1 MAKRRSY
8 TEEEKRS
15 AVAAHVVHGTLTGA
29 SKQSGIP
36 YQTIQRWKT
45 DHSTWWEKIAAEIWE
60 QEGEKIRSRYGQIV
74 DLGSIALIDRI
85 EHGDTRVNTKGELYR
100 IPVSGK
106 DMTIMVG
113 TFQDKLNVMQGKPT
127 SISAVAGQ
135 SITEKLESLKQT
147 ALKQQDELKQEAI
160 DRGDVVNLR
169 S

>member
-15 AVAAHVVHGTLTGA
+15 AIAAYVVHGTLTGA

-36 YQTIQRWKT
+36 YQTIQRWKK
-45 DHSTWWEKIAAEIWE
+45 DHPTWWEKIAAEIWE

-85 EHGDTRVNTKGELYR
+85 ENGDTRVNTKGELYG

-135 SITEKLESLKQT
+135 SISDKLEVLKQA
-147 ALKQQDELKQEAI
+147 ALKQQEELRQKAV
-160 DRGDVVNLR
+160 DRGDVVNLKG
-169 S
+169 